1 MSLRISIALVV
12 MVATGLNTFG
22 QRRTFPFNPKV
33 TIDPSKIDI
42 ARDSYGIPHI
52 FAKTDPEVAYGLMWA
67 TAEDDFD
74 TMQFLLMAAK
84 GLMGVREGANGARID
99 YAVQLMGLHD
109 FVEKNYEAEISDDF
123 KRVLEASC
131 LAANAYAAAHPEEV
145 WYAKAFPVT
154 PQEIVIGYMLG
165 QSLMAGVDGVITG
178 IMDGK
183 YTRIFKREYNDT
195 GIGSN
200 AYAIHSSLSGTGETY
215 LAINSHQPI
224 EGILSWY
231 EAHVCSEEG
240 WNIHGSLF
248 HGGVSIFHGTNEHL
262 AWAHTTGDLDMA
274 DVYELEMHPRK
285 KNLYRFDGEW
295 KKLET
300 RRAKL
305 KVWLGKKRNFRLN
318 ITKKMW
324 WSVYGPTLVTKK
336 HGTFAFRMPTLFEVK
351 PAEQWYRM
359 NKATN
364 FTEFYKA
371 LEIQGISMQNITYAD
386 RNDTIFF
393 IANGKVPRR
402 DPNYDWEQTLPGNTS
417 ATLWTQYLR
426 EDELVQSINPECG
439 YLFNTNNS
447 IFDHSCT
454 AENPDC
460 KSYPVS
466 IGYRPEKKTNRGIR
480 TQEIFDGLSQVDY
493 EKLKEIKFDVQF
505 PDTFVFL
512 KDFSIADMLHYTSED
527 APDLADVF
535 NHFRAW
541 NRRGDTTNVHAGL
554 IYTTFYMVYN
564 DNSVS
569 AETIRDSAE
578 VRKQVFLKH
587 MRAAKER
594 FIKHFGRIDVPL
606 GQVQVLS
613 RGGKEYAVAGGPDA
627 IRAVYCNLRDDGK
640 LQMWLGDGFVQ
651 MARFNKEG
659 VKIESV
665 NAYGASNK
673 PSRAHYNDQME
684 LFVQHRFKPNTL
696 SKEEVYRTAA
706 KVYHPGSK

>member
-1 MSLRISIALVV
+1 MKHSLLSTLLATLVSIA
-12 MVATGLNTFG
+12 AFG
-22 QRRTFPFNPKV
+22 QVRTFPFDPKV
-33 TIDPSKIDI
+33 TIDPQKIDI
-42 ARDSYGIPHI
+42 VRDSYGIPHI

-67 TAEDDFD
+67 AAEDDFD
-74 TMQFLLMAAK
+74 TMQFLLMASKAR
-84 GLMGVREGANGARID
+84 MGVHSGAEGAQID
-99 YAVQLMGLHD
+99 YAVQLMGIHEH
-109 FVEKNYEAEISDDF
+109 VEKHYAAEVPEDF
-123 KRVLEASC
+123 KRLLEASC
-131 LAANAYAAAHPEEV
+131 MAANAYAAAHPEEV
-145 WYAKAFPVT
+145 WYMKAFPVT
-154 PQEIVIGYMLG
+154 PQEIIIGYMLG
-165 QSLMAGVDGVITG
+165 QSLMAGVDGVIRG
-178 IMDGK
+178 IMEGS
-183 YTRIFKREYNDT
+183 YTQILKNEYNDT

-224 EGILSWY
+224 TGILSWY

-274 DVYELEMHPRK
+274 DVYHLQMHPRK
-285 KNLYRFDGEW
+285 KNWYMFDGQW
-295 KKLET
+295 HRLET
-300 RRAKL
+300 KRAKL
-305 KVWLGKKRNFRLN
+305 KVGLGKKKNFRLN
-318 ITKKMW
+318 ITKKYW
-324 WSVYGPTLVTKK
+324 WSKYGPTLVTRK
-336 HGTFAFRMPTLFEVK
+336 HGTFSFRMPTLFELG

-371 LEIQGISMQNITYAD
+371 LEMQGISMQNITYAD
-386 RNDTIFF
+386 KNDTIFF

-402 DPNYDWEQTLPGNTS
+402 DPRYDWEQVLPGNTS
-417 ATLWTQYLR
+417 ATLWTEFLR
-426 EDELVQSINPECG
+426 EDELVQSINPSCG

-460 KSYPVS
+460 DRFPVS
-466 IGYRPEKKTNRGIR
+466 IGYRPDKKTNRGIR
-480 TQEIFDGLSQVDY
+480 IQEIFDGLSQVDY
-493 EKLKEIKFDVQF
+493 AKLKEIKFDVQF

-512 KDFSIADMLHYTSED
+512 KDFSIADMLHYTAED

-535 NHFRAW
+535 DHFRAW
-541 NRRGDTTNVHAGL
+541 NRRGDTTNVHAAL
-554 IYTTFYMVYN
+554 IFTTFYMVYN

-569 AETIRDSAE
+569 AETMRDSAA

-606 GQVQVLS
+606 GEVQVLS
-613 RGGKEYAVAGGPDA
+613 RGGREYAVAGGPDA

-640 LQMWLGDGFVQ
+640 LEMWLGDGFVQ
-651 MARFNKEG
+651 MTRFANGKA
-659 VKIESV
+659 IMESV

-673 PSRAHYNDQME
+673 PSSLHYNDQMGM
-684 LFVQHRFKPNTL
+684 FVQQRFKPNTL
-696 SKEEVYRTAA
+696 DKAQIYRDAER
-706 KVYHPGSK
+706 VYHPGQ

>member
-1 MSLRISIALVV
+1 MRFVLSLLPVLIA
-12 MVATGLNTFG
+12 ASAFG
-22 QRRTFPFNPKV
+22 QARTFPFNPKV
-33 TIDPSKIDI
+33 SIDPSRIDI
-42 ARDSYGIPHI
+42 VRDEYGIPHI
-52 FAKTDPEVAYGLMWA
+52 FAKTDAEVAYGLMWA

-74 TMQFLLMAAK
+74 TMQFLMMASK
-84 GLMGVREGANGARID
+84 GLMGVRDGVSGAQID

-109 FVEKNYEAEISDDF
+109 HVAEHYETDISEDF
-123 KRVLEASC
+123 KRLLEAAC
-131 LAANAYAAAHPEEV
+131 LGANAYAAAHPEEV
-145 WYAKAFPVT
+145 WYPKALPIT
-154 PQEIVIGYMLG
+154 PQEIIIGYMLG
-165 QSLMAGVDGVITG
+165 QSLMAGVHDVVSG
-178 IMDGK
+178 ILDGK
-183 YTRIFKREYNDT
+183 YTQIIKREYNDT

-274 DVYELEMHPRK
+274 DVYSLQMHPRK
-285 KNLYRFDGEW
+285 KNLYRYDGQW
-295 KKLET
+295 LKLET

-305 KVWLGKKRNFRLN
+305 KVALGKKKKFRIN
-318 ITKKMW
+318 VRKKMW
-324 WSVYGPTLVTKK
+324 MSVYGPTLVTKK
-336 HGTFAFRMPTLFEVK
+336 HGTFAFRMPTLYELR

-359 NKATN
+359 NKATS

-402 DPNYDWEQTLPGNTS
+402 DPNFDWEQVLPGDTS
-417 ATLWTQYLR
+417 ATLWTEYLR

-439 YLFNTNNS
+439 YLFNANNS

-460 KSYPVS
+460 GLYPVS
-466 IGYRPEKKTNRGIR
+466 IGYRPEKKTNRGLR
-480 TQEIFDGLSQVDY
+480 SQEIFDGLSQVDY
-493 EKLKEIKFDVQF
+493 DMLKEIKFDVQY

-512 KDFSIADMLHYTSED
+512 KDYSIADMLHFTADD

-535 NHFRAW
+535 DHFRAW
-541 NRRGDTTNVHAGL
+541 GRRGDTTDLHAAL
-554 IYTTFYMVYN
+554 IFTTFYMMYH
-564 DNSVS
+564 DNSLK

-578 VRKQVFLKH
+578 VRKAFFLKH

-594 FIKHFGRIDVPL
+594 FMTHFGRLDVPL

-613 RGGKEYAVAGGPDA
+613 RGGKEYAIAGGPDA

-651 MARFNKEG
+651 MTRFTDDG
-659 VKIESV
+659 VRMESV

-673 PSRAHYNDQME
+673 PSSPHYNDQMG
-684 LFVQHRFKPNTL
+684 LFVNHRFKPNTL
-696 SKEEVYRTAA
+696 DRERVYREA
-706 KVYHPGSK
+706 KRVYHPGE